1 MTEPLKLRHLV
12 KRRYRFRSSV
22 TGNFVT
28 RLYALCHPRTTVA
41 ERVR

>member
-12 KRRYRFRSSV
+12 KRRYRFRSAE
-22 TGNFVT
+22 TGKYVP
-28 RLYALCHPRTTVA
+28 RWYALCHPRTTVA